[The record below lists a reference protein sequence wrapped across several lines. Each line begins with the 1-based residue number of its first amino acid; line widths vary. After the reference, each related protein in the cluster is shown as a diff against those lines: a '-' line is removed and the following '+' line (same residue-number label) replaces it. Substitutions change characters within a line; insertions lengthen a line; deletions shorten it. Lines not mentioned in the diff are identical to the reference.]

1 MTAVLAPRAWRDLL
15 AAVRWIAN
23 DNPAAA
29 RALRD
34 AVARAAENIMAHP
47 MIGPH
52 FPELASPPNRF
63 LSLTGFP
70 YIIVY
75 TPVQNPPLVLRIL
88 GAGLNHSQQAKV
100 AARQTAEKK
109 VMARRSYLVAM
120 RRKSLSRL

>member
-1 MTAVLAPRAWRDLL
+1 MTAVLAPRARRDLL
-15 AAVRWIAN
+15 AAVRWIAS

-52 FPELASPPNRF
+52 SPELASPPYRF

-75 TPVQNPPLVLRIL
+75 APAKNPPLILRIL
-88 GAGLNHSQQAKV
+88 H
-100 AARQTAEKK
+100 AARDIPDILHKE
-109 VMARRSYLVAM
+109 
-120 RRKSLSRL
+120 